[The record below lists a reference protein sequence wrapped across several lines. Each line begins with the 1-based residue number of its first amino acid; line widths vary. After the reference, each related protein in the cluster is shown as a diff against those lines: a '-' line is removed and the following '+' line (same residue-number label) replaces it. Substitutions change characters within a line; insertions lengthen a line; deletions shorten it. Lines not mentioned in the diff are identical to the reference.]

1 MKCDCSF
8 IKEIDFFGKKPEFYL
23 KGNPE
28 KKTLIGRVFTLLY
41 IIIFIVYFSYKFHRM
56 LERTDIT
63 FYDTYSDN
71 EESLSI
77 YITKDNF
84 YLLFSLIDGNTGEPF
99 KNEKIYYA
107 EASFYNGETIENIEI
122 ETCSIDKIGAN
133 YTKLYENEELDKF
146 YCLKDINY
154 NFRAYADSI
163 DIKIFPCKNNT
174 INNYHCEPKEVIDE
188 YLNGNDF
195 LIYMEDILITPNNFK
210 EPVKPRKNFLYTTF
224 FKTFG
229 QFLFAEMQVVD
240 IETNNNIIGLDFF
253 TKNKNERYIR
263 YDTLEIIPQ
272 PGYDL
277 DDESNNYP
285 VSEIFFQLKDKMLKE
300 KRQYIQLF
308 DVLGEVGGF
317 MGMISSFF
325 NLLCSFIVDFLYEK
339 SVSNNLFSF
348 DLKKKIIS
356 IKNDKKFNSI
366 IRNHIDNII
375 TPQKIKDE
383 KIGQINVPRINFRT
397 PKRIKQIILN
407 EDLLKNSKDNNTD
420 SILNLQKRNIVET
433 NPDQNEKESNDFN
446 KTNFK
451 KAKINEKVVENNHVI
466 NYIKIN
472 DIMVFLCL
480 CIIKAKKNLRNIL
493 LDESKS
499 IISQKLD
506 ILNIF
511 RNICLI
517 EKIRNNF
524 EFNNIIIP
532 FSDEC
537 KKSIEKINNSY

>member
-1 MKCDCSF
+1 
-8 IKEIDFFGKKPEFYL
+8 
-23 KGNPE
+23 
-28 KKTLIGRVFTLLY
+28 
-41 IIIFIVYFSYKFHRM
+41 M

-99 KNEKIYYA
+99 KNEKIYYV

-253 TKNKNERYIR
+253 TKNKNERY
-263 YDTLEIIPQ
+263 Y
-272 PGYDL
+272 
-277 DDESNNYP
+277 
-285 VSEIFFQLKDKMLKE
+285 
-300 KRQYIQLF
+300 
-308 DVLGEVGGF
+308 
-317 MGMISSFF
+317 
-325 NLLCSFIVDFLYEK
+325 
-339 SVSNNLFSF
+339 
-348 DLKKKIIS
+348 KI
-356 IKNDKKFNSI
+356 
-366 IRNHIDNII
+366 
-375 TPQKIKDE
+375 
-383 KIGQINVPRINFRT
+383 
-397 PKRIKQIILN
+397 
-407 EDLLKNSKDNNTD
+407 
-420 SILNLQKRNIVET
+420 
-433 NPDQNEKESNDFN
+433 
-446 KTNFK
+446 
-451 KAKINEKVVENNHVI
+451 
-466 NYIKIN
+466 
-472 DIMVFLCL
+472 
-480 CIIKAKKNLRNIL
+480 
-493 LDESKS
+493 
-499 IISQKLD
+499 
-506 ILNIF
+506 
-511 RNICLI
+511 
-517 EKIRNNF
+517 
-524 EFNNIIIP
+524 
-532 FSDEC
+532 
-537 KKSIEKINNSY
+537 